1 MEILILILENLIP
14 LLAQVVRENVEL
26 RLIFDV
32 SGRLASNSFESEE
45 LEKFDER
52 IEWLSMSVTHI
63 SNSPHTFVFLILEYC
78 VISDHYPHIMYQEY
92 FGQI

>member
-1 MEILILILENLIP
+1 MISENLIP

-45 LEKFDER
+45 LEIFDER
-52 IEWLSMSVTHI
+52 KKWLSIHERDTLYICV
-63 SNSPHTFVFLILEYC
+63 SNTGILRN
-78 VISDHYPHIMYQEY
+78 I
-92 FGQI
+92 